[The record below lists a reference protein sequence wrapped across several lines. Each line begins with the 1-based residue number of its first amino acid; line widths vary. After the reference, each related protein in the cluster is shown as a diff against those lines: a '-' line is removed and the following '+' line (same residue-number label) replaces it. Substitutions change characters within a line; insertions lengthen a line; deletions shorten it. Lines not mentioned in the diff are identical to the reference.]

1 MRFTRNS
8 VGVPTPAGLPL
19 AVAAGEVPVSTGAG
33 TAYAAE
39 SRDLLVAE
47 GLQTIADAGH
57 GAELLSLLG
66 AVPQGGLTA
75 DLSAGGH
82 RLRGLLFP
90 INPDEPAPLSYI
102 DTVAPAPVG
111 ADSADA
117 VPTFAGFINLSEHTA
132 KTLVFTITACHPTTG
147 EVAFGLIR
155 EVLVSVDAGATPTIT
170 PIDERAACV
179 PATGVWSDTRGDHF
193 LVDVIGPA
201 ALRLR
206 VVGLA
211 ATPLHWTLLTR
222 AV

>member
-1 MRFTRNS
+1 MRFIKNS

-33 TAYAAE
+33 TVYAAE

-47 GLQTIADAGH
+47 GLQTISDAGH
-57 GAELLSLLG
+57 GAELLAVLG

-75 DLSAGGH
+75 DLSTAGH

-111 ADSADA
+111 VDTTDDT
-117 VPTFAGFINLSEHTA
+117 PTLAGFINLSEHVG
-132 KTLVFTITACHPTTG
+132 KTLQFFITSCHTTTG
-147 EVAFGLIR
+147 EVALGMIR
-155 EVLVSVDAGATPTIT
+155 EVLVSVDAGGTPTIT
-170 PIDERAACV
+170 PIDERAACK
-179 PATGVWSDTRGDHF
+179 PAMGVWSATLGDHF
-193 LVDVIGPA
+193 LVDVVGPS

-206 VVGLA
+206 FVGLPG
-211 ATPLHWTLLTR
+211 TPLHTTLLTR